1 MLRTLTLTPSLS
13 LTLSLSL
20 ILTPSLTEYQAEMWS
35 VERVIKVLVVI
46 NARGFHVY
54 RLVGVPTL
62 LCSFNFE
69 TLVSWQAGPPPTP

>member
-1 MLRTLTLTPSLS
+1 MLRTLTLSLSLTLS

-20 ILTPSLTEYQAEMWS
+20 SLSLILTLPLTEYQAEMWS

-54 RLVGVPTL
+54 RLGRHPH
-62 LCSFNFE
+62 
-69 TLVSWQAGPPPTP
+69 P

>member
-1 MLRTLTLTPSLS
+1 
-13 LTLSLSL
+13 
-20 ILTPSLTEYQAEMWS
+20 MWS